1 MKILMVDLNIMR
13 DTKISK
19 FWLNTDLFQHEKQL
33 LSDKNMNAIF

>member
-19 FWLNTDLFQHEKQL
+19 FMAEYRFISAREN
-33 LSDKNMNAIF
+33 NY